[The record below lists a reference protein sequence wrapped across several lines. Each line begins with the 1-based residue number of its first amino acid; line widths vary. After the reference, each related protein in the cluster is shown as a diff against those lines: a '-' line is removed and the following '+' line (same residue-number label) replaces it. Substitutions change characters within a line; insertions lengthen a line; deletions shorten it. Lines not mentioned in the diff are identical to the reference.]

1 MAFCYEVLLFLPL
14 LLPAQMLTGLDVVI
28 HVDLQSTTGY
38 AVFFSPNLIA
48 WCSKKQPTISK
59 SSTEDEYRVVAYTA
73 AETVWIRKLLYDLGI
88 TLTSPVRMCVDNVSA
103 TYLTTNPVHHDR
115 SKHIAVDYHL
125 VHEHFAHGDLVVR
138 HVPTRLQLADIFTKG
153 LSSQQ
158 FLFHRSNLSM

>member
-1 MAFCYEVLLFLPL
+1 MAFCYEVLLI
-14 LLPAQMLTGLDVVI
+14 VVACS
-28 HVDLQSTTGY
+28 DANWAGCRDSCRSTIYNWVGMQY
-38 AVFFSPNLIA
+38 VFSPNVIV
-48 WCSKKQPTISK
+48 WCSKKQPTISE
-59 SSTEDEYRVVAYTA
+59 SSTEAEYRVVAYTA